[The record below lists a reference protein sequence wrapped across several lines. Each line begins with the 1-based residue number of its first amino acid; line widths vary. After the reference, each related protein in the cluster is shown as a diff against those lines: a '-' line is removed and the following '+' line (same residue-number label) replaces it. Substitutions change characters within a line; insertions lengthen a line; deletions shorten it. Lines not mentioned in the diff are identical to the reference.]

1 MSRNMISFNCSQVN
15 QTKERHKRQ
24 LLGSF
29 WVQTNQRY
37 SSLCPHTA
45 HNILQTICRADYFLI
60 LSAMA
65 RNDNGHSFITLSL
78 KSSSHGVQKKPRRL
92 LLLLMCDVIP
102 LLLLLCCR
110 CCCCYCHRA
119 LGSCICRAA
128 SCPA

>member
-1 MSRNMISFNCSQVN
+1 MISFNRSQVK

-29 WVQTNQRY
+29 GCKLYQRHI
-37 SSLCPHTA
+37 SLCPHTA

-60 LSAMA
+60 FSAMA
-65 RNDNGHSFITLSL
+65 RNDNVHSFITLSL